1 MATHTPGP
9 WQLHNAQY
17 PAQPAVR
24 ARTGDLVA
32 KLNNGLSDPLVQ
44 ANARLIA
51 AAPDLLAALK
61 EVRGCPQAAPWL
73 VRTGAWDLL
82 NAAIAKAEGT

>member
-9 WQLHNAQY
+9 WAAI
-17 PAQPAVR
+17 PDSR
-24 ARTGDLVA
+24 EDSEGDWYIIAPDEDVITT
-32 KLNNGLSDPLVQ
+32 GLSEPD
-44 ANARLIA
+44 AALIA

-82 NAAIAKAEGT
+82 NAAIAKAEGTS